1 MKWTTLAS
9 IGFLLAPSTSYT
21 QVDIEAGETR
31 LQALMPVPFR
41 CQRSELEQLF
51 WCRHQTDT
59 ARSVAL
65 ELTLASDVF
74 SSSLTYTID
83 DPQGGELLNI
93 VKRYFSQFGV
103 SGPAF
108 DRCIRELPWQATE
121 ALVGHLLVR
130 CRAVEL
136 GHRVTYEV
144 FASHNHTVGSG
155 EVPVQENAERP
166 AARKPHQ
173 RTSEVIEEADVR

>member
-21 QVDIEAGETR
+21 QTDIEAGENR
-31 LQALMPVPFR
+31 LQALMPVPSR
-41 CQRSELEQLF
+41 CQRSELEQAF
-51 WCRHQTDT
+51 WCRYQTDT

-65 ELTLASDVF
+65 ELTLASDAF

-83 DPQGGELLNI
+83 DPQGGTLLNI
-93 VKRYFSQFGV
+93 VKRYFSQLGV

-108 DRCIRELPWQATE
+108 DRCIRKSPWEATE
-121 ALVGHLLVR
+121 ILVGHLLVQ

-136 GHRVTYEV
+136 GYRVTYEV
-144 FASHNHTVGSG
+144 FASQSYRWIG
-155 EVPVQENAERP
+155 EVACRLKTLKGQRHASLHQAEQ
-166 AARKPHQ
+166 AR
-173 RTSEVIEEADVR
+173 

>member
-1 MKWTTLAS
+1 M
-9 IGFLLAPSTSYT
+9 
-21 QVDIEAGETR
+21 
-31 LQALMPVPFR
+31 
-41 CQRSELEQLF
+41 
-51 WCRHQTDT
+51 
-59 ARSVAL
+59 
-65 ELTLASDVF
+65 ASDVF

-83 DPQGGELLNI
+83 DPQGGTLLNI
-93 VKRYFSQFGV
+93 VKGYFSQLGV

-108 DRCIRELPWQATE
+108 DRCIRESPWQATE

-144 FASHNHTVGSG
+144 FASHNHTVASG